1 MWSVRLCPTLE
12 LSRSGSIPISLSSPA
27 LPMPEC
33 MRMRGEPIV
42 PPHNMTSLEALKLTG
57 LDISE

>member
-1 MWSVRLCPTLE
+1 MRLCPTLG

-27 LPMPEC
+27 LPIPEC

-42 PPHNMTSLEALKLTG
+42 PPHSMTSLEAVNLTG
-57 LDISE
+57 LDTSE